1 MWFGHAPFS
10 RRGERRSRSAFWWR
24 RNPDPTRLVAAIREG
39 LKGLGYVEGANLVV
53 ELRTGNANVAELAPL
68 AADLVARKVDL
79 LFAYPT
85 PAATVAKQATKDIPI
100 VILSADPV
108 GTGLVESLARP
119 GGNITGVSTAV
130 SELGAKNLELLR
142 EVLPSANKAAV
153 LTNVNDPFSKSFLE
167 HVQASAPGLRLEV
180 APLPLK
186 NVEGLDDVFAQ
197 LQSGGT
203 DAVLAQPSL
212 PMQRIA
218 ELALK
223 HRLPA
228 FVPNL
233 VFPPVGG
240 LMSYSAD
247 LDASYGDV
255 VSLIDKIFNGRR
267 PTDLPVQLPTKFR
280 LDINLK
286 TAKALGL
293 TLPPTLITR
302 ADNVIE

>member
-1 MWFGHAPFS
+1 M
-10 RRGERRSRSAFWWR
+10 
-24 RNPDPTRLVAAIREG
+24 
-39 LKGLGYVEGANLVV
+39 
-53 ELRTGNANVAELAPL
+53 
-68 AADLVARKVDL
+68 
-79 LFAYPT
+79 
-85 PAATVAKQATKDIPI
+85 
-100 VILSADPV
+100 
-108 GTGLVESLARP
+108 
-119 GGNITGVSTAV
+119 
-130 SELGAKNLELLR
+130 
-142 EVLPSANKAAV
+142 